1 MNGYTRF
8 FTLFSLLLS
17 ISSFADYYQVPMQDS
32 NWELKRSKNTCQLK
46 HLIPLYGSADFV
58 QRSGHHLQFSIQ
70 ELRRKPQVIK
80 ASLAAMPAPWMRGRV
95 DPVDYQVYLDQSDDS
110 KDYGRLSVYGE
121 TAEVMIDALL
131 QGQFPTFTYIRA
143 SSGNN
148 VEETRVQVSSIK
160 FSDSYKEFSEC
171 RKNLLP
177 AADEYNVLSA
187 VSTKQHR
194 FAAVSTA
201 QNQVSQAAQNSQP
214 LQNKTLYFNPRN
226 IRLNDWLKK
235 EVIAVAEY
243 LRSSPA
249 STAVISSATAI
260 AGKADHLFAKR
271 AGSIVKQLEKSGIA
285 ADRILVKPKASAADK
300 GIRID
305 VFGPEAL
312 RLFYVG
318 KSSAGL
324 NAEGKQ
330 RLNLL
335 ARYVLEY
342 FNKQGRLLISSHT
355 DSSGARDSNHTAT
368 QRRADEF
375 KHYLESRGVA
385 SDKIQIK
392 AYGEDRPV
400 KSNRYPEGQAQNRR
414 ILIDLVV

>member
-1 MNGYTRF
+1 MNAYTRF

-17 ISSFADYYQVPMQDS
+17 ISSFADYYQAPMQDS
-32 NWELKRSKNTCQLK
+32 NWELKRSKNTCQLR
-46 HLIPLYGSADFV
+46 HVIPLYGTADFI

-80 ASLAAMPAPWMRGRV
+80 ASLAALPAPWMRGRA
-95 DPVDYQVYLDQSDDS
+95 DPVDYQVYLDQADDA

-194 FAAVSTA
+194 FTAGSTA
-201 QNQVSQAAQNSQP
+201 QNQLSQAAQNSQP
-214 LQNKTLYFNPRN
+214 LQNKTLYFDSGN

-243 LRSSPA
+243 MRSSPA

-260 AGKADHLFAKR
+260 AGKADHHLFAKR

-285 ADRILVKPKASAADK
+285 AGRITVKPNASAADK

-305 VFGPEAL
+305 VFGPDAL
-312 RLFYVG
+312 RLFYVN

-324 NAEGKQ
+324 NTEEKQ

-342 FNKQGRLLISSHT
+342 FKQGRLLISSHT
-355 DSSGARDSNHTAT
+355 DSSGARASNHKAT
-368 QRRADEF
+368 QRRADVF
-375 KHYLESRGVA
+375 KQYLQSRGVA
-385 SDKIQIK
+385 SDIVQIK

-414 ILIDLVV
+414 ILIDFVV

>member
-1 MNGYTRF
+1 
-8 FTLFSLLLS
+8 
-17 ISSFADYYQVPMQDS
+17 
-32 NWELKRSKNTCQLK
+32 
-46 HLIPLYGSADFV
+46 
-58 QRSGHHLQFSIQ
+58 
-70 ELRRKPQVIK
+70 
-80 ASLAAMPAPWMRGRV
+80 
-95 DPVDYQVYLDQSDDS
+95 
-110 KDYGRLSVYGE
+110 
-121 TAEVMIDALL
+121 MIDALL

-160 FSDSYKEFSEC
+160 FSDGYKEFSDC

-177 AADEYNVLSA
+177 PSEQDNVLPT

-194 FAAVSTA
+194 FATVSTA

-214 LQNKTLYFNPRN
+214 LQNKTLYFNPGN
-226 IRLNDWLKK
+226 IRLNDWLKN
-235 EVIAVAEY
+235 EVIAVADY
-243 LRSSPA
+243 MRSSPA

-260 AGKADHLFAKR
+260 AGKADHHVFAKR

-285 ADRILVKPKASAADK
+285 AGRILVKPNVSAADK

-305 VFGPEAL
+305 VFGPDAL
-312 RLFYVG
+312 RLFYVS

-324 NAEGKQ
+324 KAEEKQ
-330 RLNLL
+330 RLNIL

-342 FNKQGRLLISSHT
+342 FKQGRLLISSHT
-355 DSSGARDSNHTAT
+355 DSSGARASNHTAT
-368 QRRADEF
+368 QRLADVF
-375 KHYLESRGVA
+375 KQYLQSRGIA
-385 SDKIQIK
+385 ADMIQIK

-414 ILIDLVV
+414 ILIDFVV